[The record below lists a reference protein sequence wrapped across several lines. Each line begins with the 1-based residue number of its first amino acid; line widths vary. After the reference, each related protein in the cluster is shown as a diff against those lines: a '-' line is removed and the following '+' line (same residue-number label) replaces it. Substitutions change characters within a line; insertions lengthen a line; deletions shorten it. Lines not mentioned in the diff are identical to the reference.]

1 MKKRSLILIML
12 IFVMASSLFAQER
25 ILKGTVT
32 SAEDGSLLPGVNVIV
47 KGTSFGTITNASGQ
61 YTINV
66 QPGAQTLVF
75 SFIGLMTQE
84 VAVGNSLVID
94 VALKV
99 AAKSL
104 NEVVVTAFGITRDE
118 KAIGYSV
125 TQVEGSNFV
134 QARENNIGNA
144 LVGKI
149 AGVSVVKPATG
160 PAGSSRIVI
169 RGNSSINGDNQPL
182 IVLDGI
188 PIDNQNMGNAGM
200 WGGSDGGDGISS
212 INPDDIETMTV
223 LKGGSAAALYGSRA
237 SNGAILITTKSGKD
251 AKGGGISVEFN
262 SNSTIET
269 AVSYLNWQKE
279 YGQGNKGHAPTT
291 LTEAR
296 QDGPGGANL
305 HLQSFGGKLNG
316 ASVICWDGKMRPYSY
331 AGNAQDAF
339 YETGHTYTNTLALQG
354 GNENV
359 NFRISASNLQNQGVI
374 PNAPMSRNTFTIN
387 NNFKK
392 GKFSG
397 GIAGTY
403 ILEKVKNATHLG
415 DVPNANGQAIWWT
428 TSVPITSIKGDPKKP
443 GADPATGMELLPTN
457 DVWGGNP
464 WWTAYQMVND
474 RNKDRMIGSVTLRYD
489 PTNWLYV
496 QGRMGL
502 DKWNR
507 SATSITP
514 TGQGYSPKG
523 SFSQSENQFVE
534 SNNEIL
540 IGFNKKLNFGLGING
555 FIGGNMMT
563 QKMESQS
570 LSGSNFAIPFFHSLA
585 NTSESPARSVGY
597 SKIGTN
603 SAYYSAEFSF
613 KSIYLNTTGRQDW
626 FSVLDGKSIFY
637 PSVSLSAVLSDLL
650 KLPVF
655 DFLKLRTAWSQVG
668 GATVGPYSTTFSYA
682 LGTPHEGFA
691 QGYINSSSVPNKGL
705 RPLLSTEYEVGAN
718 MRFFGNRLGIDVTY
732 YDRKSKDDILSVA
745 LPAATGYTSTSM
757 NIGQVTNKGIELLVD
772 VTIIQQNNFEWKTT
786 LNYAYNKSKVVNLL
800 DPEVNNEKLFVAG
813 NRTMVQ
819 MIYQYEGLPYGQV
832 TVYDFQRD
840 SNGKMVVDD
849 NGIPI
854 RGGLVPLGPGQAP
867 TFGGW
872 ANNFRYKNFFLDF
885 SIDYQ
890 FGGWIGSG
898 TDFGGIASG
907 LSKYTLPGRGV
918 GIGKVKAEDVN
929 TYYEYISDNIGIVS
943 AFRSDYIKLRQV
955 SLGYNVP
962 ASVLNRIKIIKGLT
976 ASIVGRNLWIIMKK
990 TENIDP
996 ESNYSN
1002 GNDQGLEY
1010 AGYPSVRSIGFNLN
1024 AKF

>member
-1 MKKRSLILIML
+1 MKKQLLLSIML
-12 IFVMASSLFAQER
+12 LFAMIGGSFAQQR
-25 ILKGTVT
+25 SVKGTVT

-47 KGTSFGTITNASGQ
+47 KGTSIGTITNTSGQ

-66 QPGAQTLVF
+66 QSGEQTLVF
-75 SFIGLMTQE
+75 SFIGMQTQE
-84 VAVGNSLVID
+84 IVVGNSSVID

-99 AAKSL
+99 GAEALK
-104 NEVVVTAFGITRDE
+104 EVVVTAFGITRDE

-125 TQVEGSNFV
+125 SQVEGSNFV
-134 QARENNIGNA
+134 QARENNVGNA

-149 AGVSVVKPATG
+149 AGVSVVKPNSG
-160 PAGSSRIVI
+160 PAGSSRVVI
-169 RGNSSINGDNQPL
+169 RGNASINGDNQPL
-182 IVLDGI
+182 IVINGM
-188 PIDNQNMGNAGM
+188 PMDNQNLGNAGM

-223 LKGGSAAALYGSRA
+223 LKGGTAAALYGSRA

-251 AKGGGISVEFN
+251 AKGAGISVEFN
-262 SNSTIET
+262 SNYTMEK

-279 YGQGNKGHAPTT
+279 YGQGNKGHAPTN

-296 QDGPGGANL
+296 QDGPGGFNL
-305 HLQSFGGKLNG
+305 HMQSFGGKLDG
-316 ASVICWDGKMRPYSY
+316 SSVICWDGQMRPYSY

-339 YETGHTYTNTLALQG
+339 YEPGHTFTNTLALQG
-354 GNENV
+354 GNEAI

-374 PNAPMSRNTFTIN
+374 PNAPLSRTTLTVN

-397 GIAGTY
+397 GISGSY
-403 ILEKVKNATHLG
+403 ILEDVKNATHLG
-415 DVPNANGQAIWWT
+415 DVPNPNGHVATWT
-428 TSVPITSIKGDPKKP
+428 TSVPITSIKGDPNKP
-443 GADPATGMELLPTN
+443 GADPNTGMELLPTN
-457 DVWGGNP
+457 DVWGSNP
-464 WWTAYQMVND
+464 WWAAYQIVNN
-474 RNKDRMIGSVTLRYD
+474 RKKDRVIGNVSVRFD
-489 PTNWLYV
+489 PTDWLYI

-507 SATSITP
+507 STVSVTP
-514 TGQGYSPKG
+514 TGQGYQPKG
-523 SFSQSENQFVE
+523 SMSIGENQFVE

-540 IGFNKKLNFGLGING
+540 VGFNKKLDMGLGING
-555 FIGGNMMT
+555 FVGGNMMMR
-563 QKMESQS
+563 KMESQS

-585 NTSESPARSVGY
+585 NTSESPSRSVGY

-603 SAYYSAEFSF
+603 SVYYSAEFSF

-637 PSVSLSAVLSDLL
+637 PSVSLSAVISDLV
-650 KLPVF
+650 KMPVF
-655 DFLKLRTAWSQVG
+655 DFLKVRTAWSQVG
-668 GATVGPYSTTFSYA
+668 GATVGPYSTTFSYG
-682 LGTPHEGFA
+682 LGTPHNGFA
-691 QGYINSSSVPNKGL
+691 QGYINSGSVPNKGL
-705 RPLLSTEYEVGAN
+705 RPLLSIEYEVGAD
-718 MRFFGNRLGIDVTY
+718 MRFFGNRLGIDITY

-745 LPAATGYTSTSM
+745 LPESTGYTGTSM
-757 NIGQVTNKGIELLVD
+757 NIGKVSNKGIELLITG
-772 VTIIQQNNFEWKTT
+772 TIIQKSNFEWKST
-786 LNYAYNKSKVVNLL
+786 LNYAYNKSKVVELL
-800 DPEVNNEKLFVAG
+800 DPKVNNEKLYVSG

-832 TVYDFQRD
+832 SVYDFKRD
-840 SNGKMVVDD
+840 ESGKMTVDA
-849 NGIPI
+849 NGIPEKGEI
-854 RGGLVPLGPGQAP
+854 IPLGPGQAP

-872 ANNFRYKNFFLDF
+872 ANNFRYKNFVADF

-898 TDFGGIASG
+898 TEFGGIAAG

-929 TYYEYISDNIGIVS
+929 TYYEFISDNIGIIS
-943 AFRSDYIKLRQV
+943 TFRSDYIKLRQMSV
-955 SLGYNVP
+955 GYNFP
-962 ASVLNRIKIIKGLT
+962 ASMLRSIKVIKGL
-976 ASIVGRNLWIIMKK
+976 SLSLVGRNLWIIMKK
-990 TENIDP
+990 ADNIDP